1 MDARRAPER
10 IGERHRADEFGN
22 LRADG
27 RSTRS
32 PASGLPGPES
42 AKALPM
48 PTNYCLGANDVE
60 RLAPPGSPL
69 GEPYPEGA
77 IEAPEPRPLRVVA
90 EQGELLAERQVLQRE
105 IGMAPERSTG
115 GAQESEYEG
124 HCAPASL
131 RAIPSSSVTI
141 EFWQTTPG

>member
-10 IGERHRADEFGN
+10 IGERHRADELGN
-22 LRADG
+22 LRAEG

-60 RLAPPGSPL
+60 RLAPPGPPL

-90 EQGELLAERQVLQRE
+90 EQGGLLAERQVLQRE
-105 IGMAPERSTG
+105 IRYGS
-115 GAQESEYEG
+115 GAQHGRRQESEYEG
-124 HCAPASL
+124 
-131 RAIPSSSVTI
+131 
-141 EFWQTTPG
+141 

>member
-1 MDARRAPER
+1 
-10 IGERHRADEFGN
+10 
-22 LRADG
+22 
-27 RSTRS
+27 
-32 PASGLPGPES
+32 
-42 AKALPM
+42 M

-60 RLAPPGSPL
+60 RLAPPGPPL

-77 IEAPEPRPLRVVA
+77 IEAPEPRTLRVVA

-131 RAIPSSSVTI
+131 GAIPSSSGTI
-141 EFWQTTPG
+141 EFWVRQAKPG

>member
-1 MDARRAPER
+1 
-10 IGERHRADEFGN
+10 
-22 LRADG
+22 L
-27 RSTRS
+27 
-32 PASGLPGPES
+32 ES
-42 AKALPM
+42 H
-48 PTNYCLGANDVE
+48 
-60 RLAPPGSPL
+60 
-69 GEPYPEGA
+69 YPEGA

-131 RAIPSSSVTI
+131 GAIPSSSVTI
-141 EFWQTTPG
+141 EFWQTTAGDGASVELRDDNTAPDALAALQME